1 VKVFI
6 THSHGN
12 RPLVRQVVK
21 TLKQAGL
28 DVWDDEYDTYPSD
41 NWAKVTGEAL
51 EQSDALVVLITPDAL
66 DSVIVHRDVGFALTN
81 IQFEYRV
88 IPVLVGVERSVAA
101 ENFGWIIRNLD
112 LLIMP
117 AWDGQEKSFDQIT
130 HALQALEAVA

>member
-1 VKVFI
+1 MKVFI

-51 EQSDALVVLITPDAL
+51 EQSDAMVVLVTPDAL
-66 DSVIVHRDVGFALTN
+66 DSVIVHRDIGFALTN

-88 IPVLVGVERSVAA
+88 IPVLVGIEQSVAA
-101 ENFGWIIRNLD
+101 KRFSWIIRNLE
-112 LLIMP
+112 LVIMP
-117 AWDGQEKSFDQIT
+117 VSDGCQEGIDQIT
-130 HALQALEAVA
+130 HALQSLKAVA

>member
-1 VKVFI
+1 L
-6 THSHGN
+6 G
-12 RPLVRQVVK
+12 
-21 TLKQAGL
+21 
-28 DVWDDEYDTYPSD
+28 
-41 NWAKVTGEAL
+41 KVTGEAL

>member
-1 VKVFI
+1 MKVFI

-51 EQSDALVVLITPDAL
+51 EQSDAMVVLITPDAL
-66 DSVIVHRDVGFALTN
+66 DSVIVHRDIGFALTN

-112 LLIMP
+112 LIIMP
-117 AWDGQEKSFDQIT
+117 AGDGQEKRFDQIT